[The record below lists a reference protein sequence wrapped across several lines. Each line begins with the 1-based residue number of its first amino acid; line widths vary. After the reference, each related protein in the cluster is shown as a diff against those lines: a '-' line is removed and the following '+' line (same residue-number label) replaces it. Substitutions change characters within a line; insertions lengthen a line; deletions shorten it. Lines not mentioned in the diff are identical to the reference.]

1 MLTALRVIDIW
12 TAITLLSPPSG
23 LSAACLQTA
32 TFLKVLGI
40 DSKVFRQRGWS
51 VLSPGRVTQHHWPG
65 GETPNH
71 WFSHLRSWVWKTHN
85 LSRHIYKVR
94 RKNRAATSV
103 LYWSPRLGESVRMS
117 KRLLLAAKPKGKRV
131 RSAERLGEHPATPT
145 RHCRR
150 GAVRTKKL
158 LYLPRGKCQK
168 PRLRSATQATS
179 QVFRQ
184 RLQPIK
190 SSLCLSGEP
199 NWGERGLPI
208 VLILKM
214 WSRDWSHTTN
224 PAATLFWDS
233 TARGTTIQH
242 LRPRKSL

>member
-1 MLTALRVIDIW
+1 MGLTARSSGSVGGPFSAPVAL
-12 TAITLLSPPSG
+12 PSTTG
-23 LSAACLQTA
+23 
-32 TFLKVLGI
+32 
-40 DSKVFRQRGWS
+40 
-51 VLSPGRVTQHHWPG
+51 PG

-131 RSAERLGEHPATPT
+131 RSAERLGEHR
-145 RHCRR
+145 RHRPDTAAGELSGQRNSFTCLGANVRNRACGRQLRR
-150 GAVRTKKL
+150 
-158 LYLPRGKCQK
+158 P
-168 PRLRSATQATS
+168 